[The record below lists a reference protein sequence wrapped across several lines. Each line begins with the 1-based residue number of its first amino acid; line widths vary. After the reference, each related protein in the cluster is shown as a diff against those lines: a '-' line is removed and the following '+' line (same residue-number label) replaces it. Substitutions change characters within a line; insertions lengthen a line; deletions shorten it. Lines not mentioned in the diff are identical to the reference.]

1 MIDSE
6 FFSILDVVDS
16 TNNYAMGLL
25 QQGKGKHGMACFA
38 RQQTKG
44 KGQRGKSWESAPDKN
59 ILLSIIIKPNT
70 CFKAKP
76 FTFSAAIGNFCREF
90 LQQLMN
96 EDFACKWP
104 NDIYFGDKKTGGIL
118 IENIYRGKV
127 WEWAVVGIGINVH
140 QEKFGA
146 EANKAVSLQQIKP
159 LDQTVVALAGEL
171 RNFILKGI
179 EEINAV
185 NVGGVMRIF
194 NAHLYKK
201 NEQVK
206 LKNGNMVFETTVK
219 GINTFGQLET
229 EDVLPRTFNVGEVE
243 WV

>member
-1 MIDSE
+1 M
-6 FFSILDVVDS
+6 
-16 TNNYAMGLL
+16 
-25 QQGKGKHGMACFA
+25 
-38 RQQTKG
+38 
-44 KGQRGKSWESAPDKN
+44 
-59 ILLSIIIKPNT
+59 
-70 CFKAKP
+70 
-76 FTFSAAIGNFCREF
+76 
-90 LQQLMN
+90 
-96 EDFACKWP
+96 
-104 NDIYFGDKKTGGIL
+104 
-118 IENIYRGKV
+118 
-127 WEWAVVGIGINVH
+127 GIGINVH

-185 NVGGVMRIF
+185 NVGEVMRIF